1 MPGAIGIR
9 HLLGPFLILF
19 KFIVMKLLK
28 VLSLLAFSVGS
39 LGLSSCGCCTGEAPV
54 PSLRPL
60 PKLKEIVVEQEIAVE
75 QEIVV
80 DDAK

>member
-1 MPGAIGIR
+1 
-9 HLLGPFLILF
+9 
-19 KFIVMKLLK
+19 MKLLK

-60 PKLKEIVVEQEIAVE
+60 PKLKEIVVEQEI
-75 QEIVV
+75 VV